1 MARFTAFLILSLV
14 RLAVAILSYESL
26 AGFDEREINEFVT
39 RNGVAHIPNPP
50 APLPAGQDGLKLV
63 NDPAH
68 PFIAAGPTDIRSP
81 CPALNTLAS
90 HGYLPRNGVARP
102 DQLVTGVMEG
112 LNLGNDFAKFLVYQ
126 AFLMNGNPL
135 TNLMSIG
142 MKTPET
148 GPDPPKPALVGG
160 LSQHGTFEGD
170 TSMTRVDAF
179 FGDQAVFN
187 ETLFQEFIAFS
198 AKYGF
203 NGTYDLN
210 AVAELRNQRL
220 LDPIATNPELVFTSP
235 RILSAYSEAVFPTIF
250 FVDGRLN
257 NRQLTIDA
265 ARHFFDFQMMPTDFH
280 RQPAPVNFTLVNPLV
295 NEIFNKHPF
304 TPGVNH
310 GKNNF
315 VLMPNTPALSDFCGI
330 YEDIVLRVI
339 PGQYPNP
346 NGHLKKVIKKNLDFF
361 FDAVSAEH
369 NCTQV
374 FPYGRDY

>member
-1 MARFTAFLILSLV
+1 MAKFATLLLLAAVRLVIALPAYDSLV
-14 RLAVAILSYESL
+14 GLS
-26 AGFDEREINEFVT
+26 ERDVNDYIA
-39 RNGVAHIPNPP
+39 RHGVAHIPNPP
-50 APLPAGQDGLKLV
+50 LPLADGGIKLV

-68 PFIAAGPTDIRSP
+68 PFIAAGPNDIRGP

-102 DQLVTGVMEG
+102 DQIVTAVMEG

-126 AFLMNGNPL
+126 AFLMNGNPI

-148 GPDPPKPALVGG
+148 GPNPPKPAQVGG

-170 TSMTRVDAF
+170 TSMTRVDAY

-187 ETLFQEFIAFS
+187 EDLFQGFIATS
-198 AKYGF
+198 AKYGV
-203 NGTYDLN
+203 NGTYDVN
-210 AVAELRNQRL
+210 AAAELRYQRL
-220 LDPIATNPELVFTSP
+220 QDSIKTNPQLVYTSP

-265 ARHFFDFQMMPTDFH
+265 ARHFFDFQMMPADFH
-280 RQPAPVNFTLVNPLV
+280 RQPAPVNFTMVDPLTKA
-295 NEIFNKHPF
+295 IFDKHPF

-315 VLMPNTPALSDFCGI
+315 VLQPKTPALSDFCGI

-339 PGQYPNP
+339 PGQYPRPTGALREAIN
-346 NGHLKKVIKKNLDFF
+346 KNLGFLYT
-361 FDAVSAEH
+361 AVKTEH
-369 NCTQV
+369 NCAQV
-374 FPYGRDY
+374 FPFGKD